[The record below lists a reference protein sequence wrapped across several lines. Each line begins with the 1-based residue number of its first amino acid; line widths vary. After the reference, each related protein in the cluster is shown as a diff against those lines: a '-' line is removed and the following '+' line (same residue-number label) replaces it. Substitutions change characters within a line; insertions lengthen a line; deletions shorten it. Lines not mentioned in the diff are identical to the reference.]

1 MKSFLNLL
9 KREFKLF
16 WNNNVLR
23 LLFIGAPLLYGI
35 LLGYVYSKGK
45 VTDLPIVVVDQDQSS
60 MSRQI
65 INMFEDTEVLNVTHI
80 KTDKTNLDQ
89 EAIDYGAT
97 SVVEI
102 PRGFEKKV
110 LTGKSPEILNIINTG
125 NVLTANYSAKAIQTV
140 LGTLKAGVQ
149 METLRKQGTP
159 EALLQASYEPFK
171 VTLTKKYNRSGNYMY
186 YLWPGVLATVLQQ
199 VLMLALALSFASEY
213 ENGTF
218 KELTE
223 KTSLGSMIA
232 VKIIPY
238 LIMSFGI
245 WLMYWGFTFWFRI
258 PINDNIWPLTLV
270 AGIFVLAVCFIG
282 ILVSILIPN
291 QLKAT
296 EILMVVATP
305 SFIVSGFTWPLSQM
319 PVWVQYISNCIPLT
333 HFLEA
338 FRILL
343 VEKGSIAQT
352 YPAIMAMVWI
362 AVVCG
367 ILSVIALYFKRRK
380 VFRDRNRLLDVN

>member
-1 MKSFLNLL
+1 MKSFLKLIG
-9 KREFKLF
+9 REFSLF
-16 WNNNVLR
+16 WGNNVLR

-45 VTDLPIVVVDQDQSS
+45 VTNLPIIVVDQDQSS
-60 MSRQI
+60 MSRKI
-65 INMFEDTEVLNVTHI
+65 INMFNDTEVLNVTHI
-80 KTDKTNLDQ
+80 KAEKSNLDK
-89 EAIDYGAT
+89 EAIDYKAT
-97 SVVEI
+97 SIVEI

-110 LTGKSPEILNIINTG
+110 LTGKSPEIFNIINTG

-140 LGTLKAGVQ
+140 LGTVKAGVQ
-149 METLRKQGTP
+149 MEILRKQGTP
-159 EALLQASYEPFK
+159 EAMLQAAYEPFK

-213 ENGTF
+213 EKGTF

-223 KTSLGSMIA
+223 KTSLWSMIA
-232 VKIIPY
+232 IKLTPY

-258 PINDNIWPLTLV
+258 PVNDNIWPLTLV
-270 AGIFVLAVCFIG
+270 AGVFVLAVCFIG
-282 ILVSILIPN
+282 ILVSIMIPN

-296 EILMVVATP
+296 EVLMVVATP
-305 SFIVSGFTWPLSQM
+305 SFIISGFTWPLSQM

-333 HFLEA
+333 HFLQA

-343 VEKGSIAQT
+343 VEKGALSQT
-352 YPAIMAMVWI
+352 YSAVLNMVWI
-362 AVVCG
+362 ALVCG
-367 ILSVIALYFKRRK
+367 LLSVIALYFKRQEAK
-380 VFRDRNRLLDVN
+380 NSGKFSLK